1 MLVRYRLSLPP
12 PPLSMQCTLA
22 IQVRVLQSCKV
33 LVMWC
38 SPSAHLL
45 AQTYSSLLNNCR
57 QWRAGRVKAAGSAWQ
72 ALLPRGC
79 CSRTQGLCSPA
90 VKPISWLWRQ
100 LLQMQAYKAAAGWGA
115 SSRYL
120 RSMPPF
126 GQSVPPRSCHL

>member
-45 AQTYSSLLNNCR
+45 AQTYSSLLTIAGNGE
-57 QWRAGRVKAAGSAWQ
+57 RAGSK
-72 ALLPRGC
+72 LPGVPGRH
-79 CSRTQGLCSPA
+79 CSPG
-90 VKPISWLWRQ
+90 V
-100 LLQMQAYKAAAGWGA
+100 AAAGPKDFA
-115 SSRYL
+115 AQR
-120 RSMPPF
+120 
-126 GQSVPPRSCHL
+126 